1 MTQAKSDIDKAQ
13 AKLDWAVSK
22 NAKNNYS
29 SLWAQG
35 AGQLDAAKFAFDLKD
50 YKTASAKAQA
60 SYATLSGIAEFAPLP
75 AKYTVRL
82 IPERRDCLWRIAEYG
97 FVYNNPLK
105 WPILY
110 EANKKTFKDPSNP
123 NLIYPG
129 QVLVIPS
136 IKGETR
142 EGSWDPNK
150 TYQPL
155 AK

>member
-1 MTQAKSDIDKAQ
+1 M
-13 AKLDWAVSK
+13 
-22 NAKNNYS
+22 
-29 SLWAQG
+29 
-35 AGQLDAAKFAFDLKD
+35 DAAKFAFDRKD
-50 YKTASAKAQA
+50 YKTASTKAQA
-60 SYATLSGIAEFAPLP
+60 SYATLSDISEFAPLP
-75 AKYTVRL
+75 GKYTVRL

-105 WPILY
+105 WPVLY
-110 EANKKTFKDPSNP
+110 EANKRTFKDPSNP

-142 EGSWDPNK
+142 EGMWNPNK
-150 TYQPL
+150 TYQSL